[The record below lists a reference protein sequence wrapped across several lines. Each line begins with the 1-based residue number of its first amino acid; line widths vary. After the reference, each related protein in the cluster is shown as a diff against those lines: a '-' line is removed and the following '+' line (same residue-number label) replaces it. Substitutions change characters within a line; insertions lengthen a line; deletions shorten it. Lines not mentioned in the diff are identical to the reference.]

1 MTSAEEGWEKV
12 RRMTSVSA
20 RFSVAFHQASNTT
33 SSVGQWRPSEV
44 MRRLFAEGQQARE
57 LHQEPQVADRMVL
70 PQAGRSKNMDFS
82 YFRKMFQHMAHRF
95 DKVVVLLLLHPYHAR
110 RKTLL
115 QCLGQRIHVP
125 DDGVRETLLP
135 EMRQIGLQGTVAAD
149 RPLSLLQQVQRIR
162 LFRKKAVAEY
172 GGATV
177 QRDVP

>member
-44 MRRLFAEGQQARE
+44 MRRLLSAEKSDTRRPCAGVRHRKRRPVVRDHVDLPSAKGQQARE

-95 DKVVVLLLLHPYHAR
+95 DKVVVLLLLHPHHA
-110 RKTLL
+110 
-115 QCLGQRIHVP
+115 
-125 DDGVRETLLP
+125 
-135 EMRQIGLQGTVAAD
+135 
-149 RPLSLLQQVQRIR
+149 
-162 LFRKKAVAEY
+162 
-172 GGATV
+172 
-177 QRDVP
+177 